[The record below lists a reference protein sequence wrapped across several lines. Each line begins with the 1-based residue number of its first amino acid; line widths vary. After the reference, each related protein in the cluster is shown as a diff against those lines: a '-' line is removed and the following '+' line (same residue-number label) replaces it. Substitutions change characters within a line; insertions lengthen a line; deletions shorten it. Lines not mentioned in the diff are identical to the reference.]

1 MKAIEWNVVQVNRD
15 DIKTLVAFLFTFPF
29 LKPTYFMAFDQYDDI
44 FNALRIASFSIITA
58 YYFVIRRKSSPIA
71 ILIVLMHVFVLANT
85 YLQGGDVYTCAK
97 DSFPIVAIILLY
109 DILINDSVDAFINS
123 QLLCFEIVVYINL
136 LTQIRYPGGML
147 VLKGAFHSVSNKWW
161 FLGYY
166 NTYTPYF
173 IPAVVFALL
182 YCHRTGLYIR
192 TTGLISAVVI
202 SSLLAKSGGNTLA
215 IIIMVGTYLIFS
227 RWTIVFNYINYWL
240 MQVGF
245 YIVIII
251 MNAQSKF
258 SWLLNDILNK
268 SSSLKGRMRLWKRT
282 INILKNS
289 PWIGYGTRSG
299 LYRVHENRVGTWAI
313 YAHNLILELVYQGG
327 LIYLGMFVVLIIM
340 AGNKIMGQKEDNA
353 VKIIS
358 IGFLGWS
365 VQSFVEAYRTPFLF
379 GLFILAYYF
388 DRFNR
393 SLTRKK
399 VKFII

>member
-1 MKAIEWNVVQVNRD
+1 MKAIEGNVVQVNRD
-15 DIKTLVAFLFTFPF
+15 DIKMLAAFVFTFPF
-29 LKPTYFMAFDQYDDI
+29 LKPTYFMAFNQYDDF
-44 FNALRIASFSIITA
+44 FNALRIALFSIITV
-58 YYFVIRRKSSPIA
+58 YFFIIRRRSSSIA
-71 ILIVLMHVFVLANT
+71 VMIVLMHVYVLANT

-123 QLLCFEIVVYINL
+123 QLLCFEIVIYINL

-147 VLKGAFHSVSNKWW
+147 VLKGAFHSVSNRWW

-182 YCHRTGLYIR
+182 YFHRTGLFIR
-192 TTGLISAVVI
+192 TSCLISAVVI
-202 SSLLAKSGGNTLA
+202 SSLLAESGGNTLA
-215 IIIMVGTYLIFS
+215 IVIMVGVFVVFS
-227 RWTIVFNYINYWL
+227 RWTVVFNYVNYWL
-240 MQVGF
+240 LQVGF
-245 YIVIII
+245 YLVIII
-251 MNAQSKF
+251 MNAQNKF

-268 SSSLKGRMRLWKRT
+268 SSSLKGRMLLWKRT
-282 INILKNS
+282 INILKDS
-289 PWIGYGTRSG
+289 PWVGYGTRSG
-299 LYRVHENRVGTWAI
+299 LYRANENRVGAWAI

-327 LIYLGMFVVLIIM
+327 LIYLAMFVVLIIM
-340 AGNKIMGQKEDNA
+340 AGYKMMGQRADNA

-365 VQSFVEAYRTPFLF
+365 IQSFVEAYRTPFLF

-393 SLTRKK
+393 SLVRKK
-399 VKFII
+399 VRFII